1 MMFFFSCRSSGKS
14 SGSNSIEDPKEYD
27 NVGYSGF
34 RKQNV
39 YGAGPTVE
47 DLPSKPNLGTFGK
60 SVDNAAFENEASS
73 TPL

>member
-1 MMFFFSCRSSGKS
+1 M
-14 SGSNSIEDPKEYD
+14 
-27 NVGYSGF
+27 
-34 RKQNV
+34 
-39 YGAGPTVE
+39 VE